1 MMVPHTGHAS
11 AGRVEMSGSL
21 FFRFAFTVL
30 PVFIVFL
37 VFVERD
43 DHAFRPHDQL
53 HVQRD
58 AGHAGLNT
66 YSHSGVC
73 SDSTRPTRSPGFSLD
88 RTWRASSSSSAR
100 SSKASSRT
108 ALALK
113 RTCRR
118 AASRWTSANT
128 WEAHPGPFGLTKK

>member
-30 PVFIVFL
+30 AVFIVFL

-53 HVQRD
+53 YVKRD
-58 AGHAGLNT
+58 AGHAGLE
-66 YSHSGVC
+66 HVQPLGCVLRL
-73 SDSTRPTRSPGFSLD
+73 DAAPQIPGFSLD

-100 SSKASSRT
+100 S
-108 ALALK
+108 
-113 RTCRR
+113 
-118 AASRWTSANT
+118 
-128 WEAHPGPFGLTKK
+128 